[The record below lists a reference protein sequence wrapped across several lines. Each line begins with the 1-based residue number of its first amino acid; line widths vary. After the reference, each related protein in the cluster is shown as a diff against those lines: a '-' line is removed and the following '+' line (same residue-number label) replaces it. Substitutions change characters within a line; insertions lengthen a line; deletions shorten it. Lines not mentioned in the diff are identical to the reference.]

1 VLHIKKNICVIGL
14 GYIGLPTA
22 AMFASHGYR
31 ILGVDTNNNVVNSLN
46 EGRIII
52 EEPYLDVMVKAAVSS
67 GNLRA
72 SASPEKAGVFI
83 ICVPTPIK
91 EDNTADMSHVR
102 SAAESII
109 PYLEKGNIVIL
120 ESTSPPRTVTDLL
133 VPILERSGLTA
144 GKELFVAHT
153 PERVLPGRILLELV
167 ENDRI
172 IGGINKASSE
182 AVRELYAT
190 FVKGQVLLTD
200 STTAE
205 MSKLVEN
212 TFRDV
217 NIALS
222 NELALICENMGINV
236 WDVISLANRHPRVNM
251 HTPGPGVGGH
261 CIAVDPWFI
270 AEKSPELADMI
281 MLGRNIND
289 SMPYHVYDKSKI
301 ILSCLDRKVKITVL
315 GVTYKPNVDD
325 IRESPILKLIEL
337 YKEDEDI
344 EVLAAD
350 PHVKNRKD
358 IENDV
363 YKAANNCDLLILGVN
378 HSEFGTLDFGRLK
391 SVMAEP
397 NILDTRNFWN
407 EDTLTSL
414 GFNYYLLG
422 KGQYNKRKGR
432 TK

>member
-1 VLHIKKNICVIGL
+1 LDVLHIKKGICVIGL

-22 AMFASHGYR
+22 AMFASHGHR
-31 ILGVDTNNNVVNSLN
+31 ILGVDINSEIVDSLN

-52 EEPYLDVMVKAAVSS
+52 EEPYLDVMVNAAVSS

-72 SASPEKAGVFI
+72 SASPEKADVFI
-83 ICVPTPIK
+83 ICVPTPVK
-91 EDNTADMSHVR
+91 ENNTADMSHVR
-102 SAAESII
+102 SAAESIV
-109 PYLEKGNIVIL
+109 PHLEKGNIVIL
-120 ESTSPPRTVTDLL
+120 ESTSPPGTVTDLL
-133 VPILERSGLTA
+133 VPILEHSGLCA
-144 GKELFVAHT
+144 GDEFLVAHT
-153 PERVLPGRILLELV
+153 PERVLPGRILMELV

-172 IGGINKASSE
+172 IGGINDASSE
-182 AVRELYAT
+182 AVKQLYST
-190 FVKGQVLLTD
+190 FVKGQTFITD

-222 NELALICENMGINV
+222 NELALICENLGINV
-236 WDVISLANRHPRVNM
+236 WDVLSLANRHPRVNM

-270 AEKSPELADMI
+270 VQKCPELADMI

-289 SMPYHVYDKSKI
+289 SMPYHVYDKSKA
-301 ILSCLDRKVKITVL
+301 ILSYIDRKKRIAVL

-337 YKEDEDI
+337 YKEDGDI

-350 PHVKNRKD
+350 PHVKNKKG

-363 YKAANNCDLLILGVN
+363 YKAAEKCDLLILGVN
-378 HSEFGTLDFGRLK
+378 HSEFGTLDFCMIK
-391 SVMAEP
+391 SIMAEP
-397 NILDTRNFWN
+397 NILDTRNFWD
-407 EDTLTSL
+407 EDKLTSL

-422 KGQYNKRKGR
+422 KG
-432 TK
+432 